1 MEHRHWV
8 GGIFGGSQDK
18 KKRFQMHFKGKM
30 SATRFRMSSTNEQRS
45 KELEEVHLA
54 MCPVPFELIKFLN
67 PIL

>member
-1 MEHRHWV
+1 
-8 GGIFGGSQDK
+8 
-18 KKRFQMHFKGKM
+18 MHFKGKM